1 MTPSKTKGSHDPLL
15 VVSREKVAFLF
26 WALVAASALSAL
38 SYVLLINATVFNAV
52 ETKKI
57 GEENRRLNGELAALE
72 SRYLALSQTV
82 TLERAHQLGF
92 IDVST
97 VSYASREKKTLL
109 TSNF

>member
-1 MTPSKTKGSHDPLL
+1 M
-15 VVSREKVAFLF
+15 AFLF
-26 WALVAASALSAL
+26 WVLVSASVLSAL

-52 ETKKI
+52 ETKKL
-57 GEENRRLNGELAALE
+57 GEENRRMSGELATLE

-82 TLERAHQLGF
+82 TLERAHALGF

-97 VSYASREKKTLL
+97 VSYASKEKKTLL